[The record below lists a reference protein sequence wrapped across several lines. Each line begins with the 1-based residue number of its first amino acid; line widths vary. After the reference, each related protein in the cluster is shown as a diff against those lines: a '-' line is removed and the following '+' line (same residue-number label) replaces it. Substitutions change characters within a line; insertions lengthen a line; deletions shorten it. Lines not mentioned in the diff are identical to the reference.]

1 MRVGIGNDIHRL
13 AEGRNLII
21 GGVKIPSDKG
31 EVAHSDG
38 DVLIHAI
45 IDAILGATA
54 LGDIGA
60 LFPDTD
66 EANRGRSSTEMLKSV
81 LKLVDARI
89 VNIDT
94 IVELEKPK
102 LRDYIDSIRESIAE
116 CAGIDKCQISVK
128 AKTAEGIGAIGQ
140 GEAIKATAI
149 VLID

>member
-81 LKLVDARI
+81 LKLADARI

-102 LRDYIDSIRESIAE
+102 LRNHIDSIRESIAE
-116 CAGIDKCQISVK
+116 CMGIDKCQISVK

-140 GEAIKATAI
+140 VEAIKATAI

>member
-66 EANRGRSSTEMLKSV
+66 EANRGRSSTEMLESV

-102 LRDYIDSIRESIAE
+102 LRNHIDSIRESIAE
-116 CAGIDKCQISVK
+116 CMGIDKCQISVK

-140 GEAIKATAI
+140 VEAIKATAI

>member
-66 EANRGRSSTEMLKSV
+66 EANRGRSSTEMLESV
-81 LKLVDARI
+81 LKLADARI

-102 LRDYIDSIRESIAE
+102 LRNHIDSIRESIAE
-116 CAGIDKCQISVK
+116 CMGIDKCQISVK

-140 GEAIKATAI
+140 VEAIKATAI

>member
-31 EVAHSDG
+31 EVAYSDG

-66 EANRGRSSTEMLKSV
+66 EANRGRSSTEMLESV
-81 LKLVDARI
+81 LKLADARI

-102 LRDYIDSIRESIAE
+102 LRNHIDSIRESIAE
-116 CAGIDKCQISVK
+116 CMGIDKCQISVK

-140 GEAIKATAI
+140 VEAIKATAI

>member
-13 AEGRNLII
+13 AEGRNLIL

-31 EVAHSDG
+31 EVAYSDG

-66 EANRGRSSTEMLKSV
+66 EANRGRSSTEMLESV
-81 LKLVDARI
+81 LKLADARI

-102 LRDYIDSIRESIAE
+102 LRNHIDSIRESIAE
-116 CAGIDKCQISVK
+116 CMGIDKCQISVK

-140 GEAIKATAI
+140 VEAIKATAI

>member
-66 EANRGRSSTEMLKSV
+66 EANRGRSSTEMLESV

-102 LRDYIDSIRESIAE
+102 LRNHIDSIRESIAE
-116 CAGIDKCQISVK
+116 CMGIDKCQISVK
-128 AKTAEGIGAIGQ
+128 DKTAEGIGAFGQ
-140 GEAIKATAI
+140 VEEIKASAI
-149 VLID
+149 VILD

>member
-66 EANRGRSSTEMLKSV
+66 EANRGRSSTEMLESV
-81 LKLVDARI
+81 LKLADARI

-102 LRDYIDSIRESIAE
+102 LRNHIDSIRESIAE
-116 CAGIDKCQISVK
+116 CIGIDKCQISVK

-140 GEAIKATAI
+140 VEAIKATAI